1 MNKLVIE
8 LDLPDELNKD
18 KVLAF
23 TEIAVSQLR
32 SDLDLSDGVT
42 ITIQGE
48 GE

>member
-8 LDLPDELNKD
+8 IDIPNELNKD

-32 SDLDLSDGVT
+32 SDLDLSDGIT
-42 ITIQGE
+42 ITIKE